1 MVKDSGNS
9 GYQAADE
16 STNTTPLLAPPPY
29 AAHIAPGAAS
39 EASASSTPA
48 PQSGQ
53 YMGPTLLPPPGVSV
67 VHHPGGHYYVA
78 SQPGVSTGPIAYQ
91 QQYPQMPVPSTL
103 LVQAVHINT
112 TNQPVGYQVVD
123 GRMFISASEPVRMY
137 CPYDHCQVVTVV
149 EHNPGCFTYA
159 TAAFLCC
166 VFWPA
171 FCLPFCIERCQVTL
185 SFL

>member
-48 PQSGQ
+48 PQSG
-53 YMGPTLLPPPGVSV
+53 P
-67 VHHPGGHYYVA
+67 
-78 SQPGVSTGPIAYQ
+78 PGVSTGPIAYQ

-171 FCLPFCIERCQVTL
+171 FCLPFCIERCQDKVHRCSLCGNTL
-185 SFL
+185 ATVPP

>member
-16 STNTTPLLAPPPY
+16 STNTTPLLHPPY

-39 EASASSTPA
+39 RGICFFYTCTTV
-48 PQSGQ
+48 
-53 YMGPTLLPPPGVSV
+53 GPVYGSMLPPPGVSV